1 MTDVKLDRR
10 EILPMMKAHFQSLDD
25 KITSDDLHGFL
36 NAQTGLDVPL
46 SEPNGSAFDKWR
58 MKLAETGVPVWGYT
72 TEQVQDIKTRGE
84 ALKVKEADRKAAHAE
99 LLKALA
105 KEAPGKPLV
114 NP

>member
-1 MTDVKLDRR
+1 MMDVKLDRR

-25 KITSDDLHGFL
+25 NITSDDLHGFL

-72 TEQVQDIKTRGE
+72 TEQVAEIKTRGE
-84 ALKVKEADRKAAHAE
+84 ALKVKEAERKSAQAA
-99 LLKALA
+99 LLVELA
-105 KEAPGKPLV
+105 KAAPGKPMV

>member
-1 MTDVKLDRR
+1 MMDVKLDRR

-25 KITSDDLHGFL
+25 NITSDDLHGFL

-58 MKLAETGVPVWGYT
+58 QALSAVGVPVWGYT
-72 TEQVQDIKTRGE
+72 TEQVQDIKTRGA
-84 ALKVKEADRKAAHAE
+84 ALKVKEDERKAAQAA
-99 LLKALA
+99 LLFELA
-105 KEAPGKPLV
+105 KAAPGKPLV